1 MPVLYIMG
9 NYRHINYH
17 YYRSV
22 SHRVHY
28 GHYDNFYEGF
38 DMKII
43 VIVACGVVVDVL
55 NPTEHEV
62 VVRDYDTDGRDEEYI
77 KTDEYGDKFYE
88 SIWSN

>member
-1 MPVLYIMG
+1 MK
-9 NYRHINYH
+9 
-17 YYRSV
+17 
-22 SHRVHY
+22 
-28 GHYDNFYEGF
+28 
-38 DMKII
+38 MKII
-43 VIVACGVVVDVL
+43 VTIDSDAVVDVL